1 MDISNIDIVLI
12 DHLYYYENIYDNSLK
27 ISLYFELKTEIYN
40 KTLLNKNKLEK
51 KEHMELTDKIN
62 RFFDLF
68 YDFDF
73 EKIYS
78 HPDPIKYI
86 TYLSFVKNQ
95 LIKI

>member
-12 DHLYYYENIYDNSLK
+12 DYLYNYENIYDNSLK
-27 ISLYFELKTEIYN
+27 NTLYFELKSDIYN
-40 KTLLNKNKLEK
+40 KTLLNKNNLEK
-51 KEHMELTDKIN
+51 NEHIELTNKIN

-68 YDFDF
+68 NNFNF
-73 EKIYS
+73 EKIYN

-86 TYLSFVKNQ
+86 TYLSFIKYK